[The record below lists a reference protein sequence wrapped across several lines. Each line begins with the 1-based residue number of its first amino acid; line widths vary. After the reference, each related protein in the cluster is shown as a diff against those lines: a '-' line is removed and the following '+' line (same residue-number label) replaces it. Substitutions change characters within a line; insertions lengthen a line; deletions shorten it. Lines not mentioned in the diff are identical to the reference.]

1 LAIRLNP
8 MLETV
13 KFPTGISN
21 LGSSLA
27 DMDRDAFPHVE
38 LKEEKVLGVAGR
50 E

>member
-1 LAIRLNP
+1 

-27 DMDRDAFPHVE
+27 DMDRDAFPLVM
-38 LKEEKVLGVAGR
+38 KMFYEESPADSSLPC
-50 E
+50 